1 MEHTPQQSSDGM
13 VVVRVLAAVL
23 DRLVNSNAHLVTSN
37 SAGPVTKFHALK
49 TPGISVLQY
58 LERIQKYACCSTE
71 CFILALIY
79 IDRLIQQN
87 NFILTEL
94 NAHRVVITAILL
106 AAKFFDDAYY
116 NNAYYA
122 KVGGVLIS
130 EMNGLEVEFL
140 FRINF
145 SLHVK
150 PDVFMK
156 YQAELVSHALGAG
169 LEEPTITT
177 DLSKLEYP
185 QPTESTCTNSGTS
198 SLPPS
203 PQPTTS
209 NSSESSNASMTYQN
223 DPVSSNIVHPISSVQ
238 KPTETHQQQHNQ
250 QQYIQSTGPQSMIT
264 DVVPQESMPTTHT
277 ESCIDPNMF
286 NRHITPSPSPNGGG
300 HIAHNYYAGQEI
312 QEQHVA
318 LNDTLHQQQ
327 QQGHNQVVHTPDET
341 VYYNHQSTIDS
352 QQVEQKQA
360 DPIPI
365 IQRFNSYPLENQLNS
380 SNITSCEQPIKSCS
394 HVEYLNSTTSPYE
407 QSHQAIQLN
416 HTIYLKPNTNE
427 PYQQQQYQH
436 NLINNTNNM
445 ASPVEAPTRKMGLVS
460 SACSQ
465 FGRRQVFP
473 TPNASS
479 PQYIEATASH
489 GAGGGVFYRSS

>member
-13 VVVRVLAAVL
+13 VVVRVLSAVL
-23 DRLVNSNAHLVTSN
+23 DRLVNSNAHLVASN

-49 TPGISVLQY
+49 TPGISILQY

-79 IDRLIQQN
+79 IDRLIQRN

-177 DLSKLEYP
+177 DLGKLQYP
-185 QPTESTCTNSGTS
+185 QSADSICANDDGS
-198 SLPPS
+198 SSIPPS
-203 PQPTTS
+203 PEPTTS
-209 NSSESSNASMTYQN
+209 HSSDSSHASMTYHN
-223 DPVSSNIVHPISSVQ
+223 DLVSSTIVHPTTSVQ
-238 KPTETHQQQHNQ
+238 NPIETQQQQQQHNQ
-250 QQYIQSTGPQSMIT
+250 QQYQQSRGPQSMINE
-264 DVVPQESMPTTHT
+264 VVPQQVMSTT
-277 ESCIDPNMF
+277 ESSIEPNMF

-300 HIAHNYYAGQEI
+300 GHIVHNPTGQEI
-312 QEQHVA
+312 QEQRIT
-318 LNDTLHQQQ
+318 LNNISHQQQ
-327 QQGHNQVVHTPDET
+327 QGNNLVIQAPDET
-341 VYYNHQSTIDS
+341 VYYNHQSNINP
-352 QQVEQKQA
+352 QQQA
-360 DPIPI
+360 EPIPI
-365 IQRFNSYPLENQLNS
+365 IQRFNSYPIENQLNPS
-380 SNITSCEQPIKSCS
+380 SHIMSCEQPIKSCS
-394 HVEYLNSTTSPYE
+394 HVEYLNSTTSPYD

-416 HTIYLKPNTNE
+416 HTIYLTPNTNV
-427 PYQQQQYQH
+427 PYQQQQYQP
-436 NLINNTNNM
+436 NLINNNVT
-445 ASPVEAPTRKMGLVS
+445 SPIGAPTRKMGIVS

-465 FGRRQVFP
+465 FGRRQVYP
-473 TPNASS
+473 TPNTSS
-479 PQYIEATASH
+479 PQYIEATASR
-489 GAGGGVFYRSS
+489 GGGGGIFYRSS